1 MLISNKLLRCMMS
14 PCERARCPCV
24 RGAMS
29 VTPRGRFI
37 PPSWRP
43 APYQTTGELELWRS
57 SLRALGTELAV
68 ISVCSFAC
76 KAVLVALKYFEL
88 LREGSSLYLSLSTLL
103 VEALPTLLTIA
114 LLMRY
119 HGRSA
124 GAARDTNA
132 LTLSDIGAS
141 LLRTGAQSRVS

>member
-1 MLISNKLLRCMMS
+1 
-14 PCERARCPCV
+14 
-24 RGAMS
+24 
-29 VTPRGRFI
+29 
-37 PPSWRP
+37 
-43 APYQTTGELELWRS
+43 LELWRS

-68 ISVCSFAC
+68 ISVCSFTC
-76 KAVLVALKYFEL
+76 KAVLVALKYLEL

-124 GAARDTNA
+124 GAARATNA
-132 LTLSDIGAS
+132 LSFGDIDAS
-141 LLRTGAQSRVS
+141 LLRTGARNRGS